1 MNKTILL
8 FLLIA
13 ISTTKAS
20 EKNYFIKDRSDMNRG
35 CPKKLLIKK
44 TSNTI
49 QTTFTFENGQTN
61 HNNYNFSAPTGLIKG
76 LIYPLGVF
84 SYYRNYQD
92 LDGFYFQRQNCERL
106 GVFKE
111 CGEWINM
118 QEYKYTSASKVTFTF
133 TDFFYRIDSDNYPT
147 SVAKLPLYTPCTY
160 SL

>member
-1 MNKTILL
+1 MTSIM
-8 FLLIA
+8 A
-13 ISTTKAS
+13 TQAS
-20 EKNYFIKDRSDMNRG
+20 EKTYTIKDQSDISRG
-35 CPKKLLIKK
+35 CPKLLTIIKSSGA
-44 TSNTI
+44 T
-49 QTTFTFENGQTN
+49 QTTLTFESGQTN
-61 HNNYNFSAPTGLIKG
+61 VNNYNFSAATGLIKG

-92 LDGFYFQRQNCERL
+92 LGGFYFQRQNCERL

-118 QEYKYTSASKVTFTF
+118 QEYKYTSANEVTFTF

>member
-13 ISTTKAS
+13 ITTTQAS
-20 EKNYFIKDRSDMNRG
+20 EKKYTIKYRSDIARG
-35 CPKKLLIKK
+35 CPKLLTVKKSSDLIK
-44 TSNTI
+44 
-49 QTTFTFENGQTN
+49 TTFTFENGQTN
-61 HNNYNFSAPTGLIKG
+61 NNNYNFSAPIGLIKG
-76 LIYPLGVF
+76 LAYPFGVF
-84 SYYRNYQD
+84 SHYRNYQD
-92 LDGFYFQRQNCERL
+92 QGGFYFQRQNCERL

-118 QEYKYTSASKVTFTF
+118 QEYKYTSTNEVTFTF

-147 SVAKLPLYTPCTY
+147 SVAKFPLHTPCTY